1 MEQQYTHWD
10 KVVKKVTHFDLD
22 FSDMSIQTN
31 FNKLM
36 NHEIPSMDQFITVCQ
51 MATRYL
57 SEYQNVVDVDI
68 QPHDKLVIV
77 GDIHGCFESLIRMF
91 FGTYKTESFGLEE
104 YPYQPVGFPSKKTI
118 DVRKY
123 ELCQVIRDQYISPQL
138 EFPITVDQNIQT
150 DNSPA
155 KLEQFTQLGG
165 GNRLISGEKDF
176 RFKKQIVNQQLINL
190 LETDILLSLEENS
203 KQRTIF
209 LFNGDMIDKGGSSY
223 QVLFWL
229 LYLCLCGREIYL
241 NRGNHEQDDVSLQF
255 INNSPIV
262 YELKRKFPDCDL
274 NYIKPILSDLFA
286 SLPIATKFQKILTA
300 HAGTPDTREEY
311 YLKDLLQENRFKQK
325 NFFWDPTGRDT
336 FWHSFVWNYKR
347 NCYTALFMERNDL
360 DVVVCG
366 HSPDCT
372 HNKRIFTKEAF
383 ESSDEDQ
390 DDWTPQYEQ
399 DGQIYDKN
407 NKYFIEIF
415 SSPTNNSEIFV
426 GVLITDEH
434 GVLPVD
440 DNKWQYVKIGSRNE
454 F

>member
-1 MEQQYTHWD
+1 MEKQYTHWD

-22 FSDMSIQTN
+22 FSDKSIQTN

-36 NHEIPSMDQFITVCQ
+36 NHEIPSLDQFITICQ

-91 FGTYKTESFGLEE
+91 FGTYKTEQYGLKEF
-104 YPYQPVGFPSKKTI
+104 PYQPVGFPSKKTI

-123 ELCQVIRDQYISPQL
+123 ELCQVACDEQEQPKQEFLITLDQ
-138 EFPITVDQNIQT
+138 DIQT
-150 DNSPA
+150 DNTPVQ
-155 KLEQFTQLGG
+155 LEKFTQLGG
-165 GNRLISGEKDF
+165 GCRESSDEKDF
-176 RFKKQIVNQQLINL
+176 RFQKQIVNQQLINL
-190 LETDILLSLEENS
+190 LETEKLLSLEENS

-286 SLPIATKFQKILTA
+286 SLPIATKFQKILTV

-325 NFFWDPTGRDT
+325 NFFWDPTGRET
-336 FWHSFVWNYKR
+336 FWHSFVWNYIR
-347 NCYTALFMERNDL
+347 NCRTAMFMERNDL

-372 HNKRIFTKEAF
+372 HNKRTFIKEAPK
-383 ESSDEDQ
+383 SCEDQ
-390 DDWTPQYEQ
+390 VDWTLQYEQ
-399 DGQIYDKN
+399 EEQIYDQN

-426 GVLITDEH
+426 GVLIADEH

-440 DNKWQYVKIGSRNE
+440 DNQWQYVKIGSSNE

>member
-1 MEQQYTHWD
+1 MEKQYTHWD

-22 FSDMSIQTN
+22 FSDKSIQTN

-36 NHEIPSMDQFITVCQ
+36 NHEIPSLDQFITICQ

-57 SEYQNVVDVDI
+57 SEYQNVVDVKI

-91 FGTYKTESFGLEE
+91 FGTYKTEQYGLKEF
-104 YPYQPVGFPSKKTI
+104 PYQPVGFPSKKTI

-123 ELCQVIRDQYISPQL
+123 ELCQVACDDQEQPKQ
-138 EFPITVDQNIQT
+138 EFLITLDQDIQT
-150 DNSPA
+150 DNTPVQ
-155 KLEQFTQLGG
+155 LEKFTQLGG
-165 GNRLISGEKDF
+165 GCRESSNEKDF
-176 RFKKQIVNQQLINL
+176 RFQKQIVNQQLINL
-190 LETDILLSLEENS
+190 LETDKLLSLEENS

-286 SLPIATKFQKILTA
+286 SLPIATKFQKILTV

-325 NFFWDPTGRDT
+325 NFFWDPTGRET
-336 FWHSFVWNYKR
+336 FWHSFVWNYNR
-347 NCYTALFMERNDL
+347 NCRTAMFMERNDL
-360 DVVVCG
+360 DVVYLNRLIPHLFRINSICRNITRLL
-366 HSPDCT
+366 PDMLS
-372 HNKRIFTKEAF
+372 A
-383 ESSDEDQ
+383 S
-390 DDWTPQYEQ
+390 
-399 DGQIYDKN
+399 
-407 NKYFIEIF
+407 FIE
-415 SSPTNNSEIFV
+415 PQQ
-426 GVLITDEH
+426 
-434 GVLPVD
+434 
-440 DNKWQYVKIGSRNE
+440 K
-454 F
+454 